1 MKNKITPSSEP
12 LKHFSSYDLTDLQK
26 KQVEIKRLKL
36 KIERNKKYQ
45 LNREMAYM
53 VDKYGDDMF
62 QWMKGNETKY
72 LKQQKFL
79 KRHFLRKETRAK
91 MVDWMLEVFYLTKSD
106 HTTFELAV
114 HIMDKYIS
122 MTKKILDDSDI
133 HLIGLTCVYISSK
146 MMDNIPLKLFHII
159 TNIGKGVFSR
169 VDIIEKE
176 KEISNTINYDFIFA
190 GIYDFLLA
198 FFHDLN
204 VNYYRIINKLKG
216 KEIINDYL
224 NFCIILNKLI
234 LYNEELLSY
243 KTTLITIAI
252 ISFGFDIMNLNEK
265 RLTKDLRNFLN
276 KWINSIKLEM
286 QISSYDIMVIYNLI
300 LQTYKYYLYQPNK
313 KITNLKIIEK
323 EKKHIKQ
330 NNLVKYYKDKIF

>member
-1 MKNKITPSSEP
+1 
-12 LKHFSSYDLTDLQK
+12 
-26 KQVEIKRLKL
+26 
-36 KIERNKKYQ
+36 
-45 LNREMAYM
+45 
-53 VDKYGDDMF
+53 
-62 QWMKGNETKY
+62 
-72 LKQQKFL
+72 
-79 KRHFLRKETRAK
+79 
-91 MVDWMLEVFYLTKSD
+91 MVDWMLEVFYLTKSE